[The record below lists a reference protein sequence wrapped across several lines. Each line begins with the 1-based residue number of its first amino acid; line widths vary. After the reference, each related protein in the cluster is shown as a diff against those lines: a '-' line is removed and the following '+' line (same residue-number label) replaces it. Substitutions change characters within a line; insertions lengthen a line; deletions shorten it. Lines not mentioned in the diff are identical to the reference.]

1 MWSDT
6 LVLGQLVDQL
16 WFEHFPDEDSSKRS
30 GPKPMAPLK
39 VHLKVLLIDLYVSW
53 CSDPNMYLGVSMSKS
68 GWKSNSRYNSRNLSF
83 QMVKVIKRLELVG
96 IIDLHTGQQ
105 GTLTRIRASEKLQLL
120 FYNLKLPI
128 SEVSFDEKREAVIL
142 RDKATERDDDDIS
155 KASKNKKKPALEY
168 EDTPET
174 ERMRRVLTKYN
185 ELLNKTYLDVCSL
198 EEPYFERV
206 EEQKGEKD
214 KIVRHYI
221 TGQNHFVRRVF
232 NNGSWERGGR
242 FYGGWWQQMNKELR
256 SDIMINGEPVIEI
269 DFTAMHV
276 SLLQAKVNEKP
287 RPNLTEIKEKKAKK
301 VLSPAEMLA
310 ITPDVNIRKP
320 LDAQNDPYTLKK
332 SVFPN
337 KIGFDQRKAVKQLVL
352 MAINAN
358 SRESAFLAF
367 RKKQAHGDPLKK
379 LKNNE
384 LSQLLEAFIDKNPT
398 LEPFLGTGKGLELMY
413 LDSRIA
419 EIIIEQLTDKNIP
432 VLCIHDSFIVAFKE
446 SKELQ
451 RAMKR
456 ASQKILGVSIELDIL
471 SIKLSDFNTGECR
484 PLLPYVVTKDNNT
497 CKGYLDRKRALNP
510 PLPSVDIIPRHAPGC
525 HNLNKNDGAT

>member
-1 MWSDT
+1 
-6 LVLGQLVDQL
+6 
-16 WFEHFPDEDSSKRS
+16 
-30 GPKPMAPLK
+30 
-39 VHLKVLLIDLYVSW
+39 
-53 CSDPNMYLGVSMSKS
+53 
-68 GWKSNSRYNSRNLSF
+68 
-83 QMVKVIKRLELVG
+83 
-96 IIDLHTGQQ
+96 
-105 GTLTRIRASEKLQLL
+105 
-120 FYNLKLPI
+120 
-128 SEVSFDEKREAVIL
+128 
-142 RDKATERDDDDIS
+142 
-155 KASKNKKKPALEY
+155 
-168 EDTPET
+168 
-174 ERMRRVLTKYN
+174 
-185 ELLNKTYLDVCSL
+185 
-198 EEPYFERV
+198 
-206 EEQKGEKD
+206 
-214 KIVRHYI
+214 
-221 TGQNHFVRRVF
+221 
-232 NNGSWERGGR
+232 
-242 FYGGWWQQMNKELR
+242 MNKELR

-446 SKELQ
+446 SKESYNE
-451 RAMKR
+451 R
-456 ASQKILGVSIELDIL
+456 
-471 SIKLSDFNTGECR
+471 
-484 PLLPYVVTKDNNT
+484 
-497 CKGYLDRKRALNP
+497 
-510 PLPSVDIIPRHAPGC
+510 
-525 HNLNKNDGAT
+525 